1 MNIKKYSSFLLI
13 LFAMLFV
20 ADDANAQRRGTKKRK
35 SRESEEVK
43 DQRLSRTQSD
53 FREKLTYEIGFGNP
67 TFFGGGGQSQF
78 NIALKP
84 GVGYKLV
91 DRVATGIFIKGD
103 YTFANLGGQEFS
115 LLDYGAG
122 VFAKF
127 KIVDAVY
134 VRAEGTYQNYSYD
147 RSLGI
152 TNRAGFL
159 EPLLGAGYR
168 SGFGDWV
175 FGAEI
180 LFHMDRDVRTYAG
193 QVYEFWLK
201 IDYKF

>member
-1 MNIKKYSSFLLI
+1 MNIKKYSSFALI
-13 LFAMLFV
+13 LFAMLFFV
-20 ADDANAQRRGTKKRK
+20 DDANAQRRGTKKRT
-35 SRESEEVK
+35 SRETEEK
-43 DQRLSRTQSD
+43 KNNRLGKSKSD
-53 FREKLTYEIGFGNP
+53 IREKLTYEIGFGNP

-91 DRVATGIFIKGD
+91 DRVATGVFIKGD

-127 KIVDAVY
+127 KIVEAVY

-147 RSLGI
+147 RRLGI

-159 EPLLGAGYR
+159 EPLLGLGYR
-168 SGFGDWV
+168 SGVTDWV
-175 FGAEI
+175 FGGEI
-180 LFHMDRDVRTYAG
+180 LFHMDKDVRDYAG